1 MIRIEHI
8 SFEFTAPD
16 EGFAQGLYADWDG
29 FCRRCFERVAEECLA
44 PYGDGRALHELERLD
59 LDLGSIPEDGFHD
72 EFPRRLRE
80 ELLKALPP
88 LYGPQAQSDSSKTA
102 ASRSR
107 NLLYYLEH
115 GHPLPEWADAGFRLQ
130 EELERLDGS
139 SSASY
144 GTFIREAAL
153 LCLRREHALQLTGE
167 LWYGKGGERC

>member
-16 EGFAQGLYADWDG
+16 EGFVQGLYADWDG

-44 PYGDGRALHELERLD
+44 PYGDDRALHELERLD
-59 LDLGSIPEDGFHD
+59 LDLGNIPEDGFYD

-88 LYGPQAQSDSSKTA
+88 LYGWQSQADPLKTA

-115 GHPLPEWADAGFRLQ
+115 GHPLPEWADAGFPGRLF
-130 EELERLDGS
+130 LRLLRRIHPGS
-139 SSASY
+139 RPPLPET
-144 GTFIREAAL
+144 GTRLAPFGRPDRTGEAAP
-153 LCLRREHALQLTGE
+153 
-167 LWYGKGGERC
+167 